1 MQRDPIMKRLLV
13 SLLGSAFVLAIAVV
27 PAAPAN
33 ASIHEIV
40 AQWCAGHGELIPPG
54 IQDGSNAFRPV
65 IANGFIGPTIA
76 FDPAGPQP
84 AGNLITFN
92 YGVPSSKVVG
102 TGIYFNIA
110 SSGTPLY
117 VEAIQLDA
125 SFPAFQH
132 CPRLVGV

>member
-1 MQRDPIMKRLLV
+1 MRRLLV
-13 SLLGSAFVLAIAVV
+13 SLLGSAFVLVLAVV
-27 PAAPAN
+27 PAAPAS

-40 AQWCAGHGELIPPG
+40 AQWCAGRGELIPPG
-54 IQDGSNAFRPV
+54 IQDGSNAFQPV

-76 FDPAGPQP
+76 FDPPGPQP

-102 TGIYFNIA
+102 TGTYFNIA

-125 SFPAFQH
+125 SFPAFQR